1 MQSLLFN
8 NKYQA
13 LFSPTDFD
21 LVISDEAHRSIGGNA
36 RAVFDYFVGY
46 KLGLTAT
53 PRDYL
58 KKFAKDA
65 AAARDPRQ
73 FERRLLLDTYR
84 TFGCEDGQ
92 PTFRYSLLDGVRD
105 GFLINPIVVDARS
118 DVTTQLLSD
127 QGFVV
132 QVRDESGDDQKET
145 YRMRQFE
152 QRFFSPATNQL
163 FCKTF
168 LENALRDPISGE
180 FGKSIVFAVSQHH
193 ASKLTQILNEMAGRM
208 FPGKYQSD
216 FAVQVTSQV
225 DGAQQHTINFTNNN
239 LPGSANFIP
248 TYKTSKARVCI
259 TVGMM
264 TTGYDCPDI
273 LNLGLFR
280 PIFSPTDFIQIKGRG
295 TRKYDFREQLFDE
308 NLREDVTEPH
318 KTKFKLFDFFANCQF
333 FEEKFKYDQVLKLP
347 QSKGNGEG
355 DGENNGGG
363 GAKSDYHHLGGDI
376 ITDLYHRAEC
386 LTHVGD
392 SQAVRS
398 LTQCGEP
405 MRFAMAAPIDL
416 RNDFDSVSLR
426 RLAKRTRDATQSR
439 RLLALAEVYDGGSRT
454 DASRI
459 GGVGLQIIRDW
470 VLRFNA
476 RGPDGLVDGKSPGA
490 PSKLNADHRR
500 ALAEVV
506 EAGPVPAVDG
516 VVRWR
521 RKDLARW
528 LLETFA
534 ISLDETTVGREL
546 KALGFAKISA
556 RPRHYA
562 QNELAVEA
570 FKKNFPAELAK
581 IRARLPK
588 GVEIELWWQDE
599 ARIGQKNKLTRR
611 WARRGTRP
619 RAPRDQ
625 RTEWA
630 YISGAICPAKG
641 KGAGLVMPWCD
652 TDAMAAHLIEIS
664 AAVDPGA
671 HAVLI
676 VDQAGWHLTPK
687 LAIPDNITVLALPP
701 RSPELNPVENVWQF
715 MRDNWLSNRIFKS
728 YEDIVALCCQAWNN
742 LIDQPWKIMSL
753 GMRKWAHGF

>member
-1 MQSLLFN
+1 
-8 NKYQA
+8 
-13 LFSPTDFD
+13 
-21 LVISDEAHRSIGGNA
+21 
-36 RAVFDYFVGY
+36 
-46 KLGLTAT
+46 
-53 PRDYL
+53 
-58 KKFAKDA
+58 
-65 AAARDPRQ
+65 
-73 FERRLLLDTYR
+73 
-84 TFGCEDGQ
+84 
-92 PTFRYSLLDGVRD
+92 
-105 GFLINPIVVDARS
+105 
-118 DVTTQLLSD
+118 
-127 QGFVV
+127 
-132 QVRDESGDDQKET
+132 
-145 YRMRQFE
+145 
-152 QRFFSPATNQL
+152 
-163 FCKTF
+163 
-168 LENALRDPISGE
+168 
-180 FGKSIVFAVSQHH
+180 
-193 ASKLTQILNEMAGRM
+193 
-208 FPGKYQSD
+208 
-216 FAVQVTSQV
+216 
-225 DGAQQHTINFTNNN
+225 
-239 LPGSANFIP
+239 
-248 TYKTSKARVCI
+248 
-259 TVGMM
+259 
-264 TTGYDCPDI
+264 
-273 LNLGLFR
+273 
-280 PIFSPTDFIQIKGRG
+280 
-295 TRKYDFREQLFDE
+295 
-308 NLREDVTEPH
+308 
-318 KTKFKLFDFFANCQF
+318 
-333 FEEKFKYDQVLKLP
+333 
-347 QSKGNGEG
+347 
-355 DGENNGGG
+355 
-363 GAKSDYHHLGGDI
+363 
-376 ITDLYHRAEC
+376 
-386 LTHVGD
+386 
-392 SQAVRS
+392 
-398 LTQCGEP
+398 
-405 MRFAMAAPIDL
+405 MAAPIDL

-630 YISGAICPAKG
+630 YIFGAICPAKG
-641 KGAGLVMPWCD
+641 KGAGLVMP
-652 TDAMAAHLIEIS
+652 
-664 AAVDPGA
+664 GA
-671 HAVLI
+671 
-676 VDQAGWHLTPK
+676 TPTPWRRTSSRSVPPS
-687 LAIPDNITVLALPP
+687 IPAP
-701 RSPELNPVENVWQF
+701 
-715 MRDNWLSNRIFKS
+715 MR
-728 YEDIVALCCQAWNN
+728 C
-742 LIDQPWKIMSL
+742 
-753 GMRKWAHGF
+753 

>member
-1 MQSLLFN
+1 M
-8 NKYQA
+8 
-13 LFSPTDFD
+13 
-21 LVISDEAHRSIGGNA
+21 E
-36 RAVFDYFVGY
+36 
-46 KLGLTAT
+46 
-53 PRDYL
+53 
-58 KKFAKDA
+58 AKDDPTTYA
-65 AAARDPRQ
+65 AKIDAGGREILDDRPGEVFPWWSFSKSVMAACAL
-73 FERRLLLDTYR
+73 RLVARGALELDEVLPGRPWTLR
-84 TFGCEDGQ
+84 
-92 PTFRYSLLDGVRD
+92 
-105 GFLINPIVVDARS
+105 
-118 DVTTQLLSD
+118 QLL
-127 QGFVV
+127 QHRAG
-132 QVRDESGDDQKET
+132 
-145 YRMRQFE
+145 
-152 QRFFSPATNQL
+152 
-163 FCKTF
+163 
-168 LENALRDPISGE
+168 
-180 FGKSIVFAVSQHH
+180 VS
-193 ASKLTQILNEMAGRM
+193 N
-208 FPGKYQSD
+208 Y
-216 FAVQVTSQV
+216 
-225 DGAQQHTINFTNNN
+225 
-239 LPGSANFIP
+239 
-248 TYKTSKARVCI
+248 
-259 TVGMM
+259 
-264 TTGYDCPDI
+264 TTGRLPAY
-273 LNLGLFR
+273 R
-280 PIFSPTDFIQIKGRG
+280 EAVARG
-295 TRKYDFREQLFDE
+295 
-308 NLREDVTEPH
+308 
-318 KTKFKLFDFFANCQF
+318 
-333 FEEKFKYDQVLKLP
+333 
-347 QSKGNGEG
+347 
-355 DGENNGGG
+355 
-363 GAKSDYHHLGGDI
+363 
-376 ITDLYHRAEC
+376 
-386 LTHVGD
+386 
-392 SQAVRS
+392 
-398 LTQCGEP
+398 
-405 MRFAMAAPIDL
+405 
-416 RNDFDSVSLR
+416 SVSLR

-459 GGVGLQIIRDW
+459 G
-470 VLRFNA
+470 
-476 RGPDGLVDGKSPGA
+476 
-490 PSKLNADHRR
+490 
-500 ALAEVV
+500 
-506 EAGPVPAVDG
+506 G

-630 YISGAICPAKG
+630 YIFGAICPAKG

-671 HAVLI
+671 QAVLI

>member
-1 MQSLLFN
+1 MRLRRPLPAVQGDTLHIVGVGDNRIGKQRTPATRLFRFE
-8 NKYQA
+8 
-13 LFSPTDFD
+13 LFDTQNIREAVGD
-21 LVISDEAHRSIGGNA
+21 LICGIGGYEVYEVGLKLRELNGELDNIQIRL
-36 RAVFDYFVGY
+36 RA
-46 KLGLTAT
+46 LHSAL
-53 PRDYL
+53 PRDQAFNTPELIQTAVDNLDRERFELQQQVDNVDLLVNPGEVKEYL
-58 KKFAKDA
+58 A
-65 AAARDPRQ
+65 
-73 FERRLLLDTYR
+73 ERRTAQASLIRQREKLQDLELAIKNLD
-84 TFGCEDGQ
+84 
-92 PTFRYSLLDGVRD
+92 
-105 GFLINPIVVDARS
+105 
-118 DVTTQLLSD
+118 
-127 QGFVV
+127 
-132 QVRDESGDDQKET
+132 
-145 YRMRQFE
+145 
-152 QRFFSPATNQL
+152 
-163 FCKTF
+163 
-168 LENALRDPISGE
+168 
-180 FGKSIVFAVSQHH
+180 
-193 ASKLTQILNEMAGRM
+193 
-208 FPGKYQSD
+208 
-216 FAVQVTSQV
+216 
-225 DGAQQHTINFTNNN
+225 
-239 LPGSANFIP
+239 
-248 TYKTSKARVCI
+248 
-259 TVGMM
+259 
-264 TTGYDCPDI
+264 
-273 LNLGLFR
+273 
-280 PIFSPTDFIQIKGRG
+280 
-295 TRKYDFREQLFDE
+295 
-308 NLREDVTEPH
+308 
-318 KTKFKLFDFFANCQF
+318 
-333 FEEKFKYDQVLKLP
+333 
-347 QSKGNGEG
+347 
-355 DGENNGGG
+355 
-363 GAKSDYHHLGGDI
+363 
-376 ITDLYHRAEC
+376 HRAEC

-439 RLLALAEVYDGGSRT
+439 RLLALAEVYDGGGRT

-630 YISGAICPAKG
+630 YIFGAICPAKG

-728 YEDIVALCCQAWNN
+728 CEDIVALCCQAWNN

>member
-1 MQSLLFN
+1 
-8 NKYQA
+8 
-13 LFSPTDFD
+13 
-21 LVISDEAHRSIGGNA
+21 
-36 RAVFDYFVGY
+36 
-46 KLGLTAT
+46 
-53 PRDYL
+53 
-58 KKFAKDA
+58 
-65 AAARDPRQ
+65 
-73 FERRLLLDTYR
+73 
-84 TFGCEDGQ
+84 
-92 PTFRYSLLDGVRD
+92 
-105 GFLINPIVVDARS
+105 
-118 DVTTQLLSD
+118 
-127 QGFVV
+127 
-132 QVRDESGDDQKET
+132 
-145 YRMRQFE
+145 
-152 QRFFSPATNQL
+152 
-163 FCKTF
+163 
-168 LENALRDPISGE
+168 
-180 FGKSIVFAVSQHH
+180 
-193 ASKLTQILNEMAGRM
+193 
-208 FPGKYQSD
+208 
-216 FAVQVTSQV
+216 
-225 DGAQQHTINFTNNN
+225 
-239 LPGSANFIP
+239 
-248 TYKTSKARVCI
+248 
-259 TVGMM
+259 
-264 TTGYDCPDI
+264 
-273 LNLGLFR
+273 
-280 PIFSPTDFIQIKGRG
+280 
-295 TRKYDFREQLFDE
+295 
-308 NLREDVTEPH
+308 
-318 KTKFKLFDFFANCQF
+318 
-333 FEEKFKYDQVLKLP
+333 
-347 QSKGNGEG
+347 
-355 DGENNGGG
+355 
-363 GAKSDYHHLGGDI
+363 
-376 ITDLYHRAEC
+376 
-386 LTHVGD
+386 
-392 SQAVRS
+392 
-398 LTQCGEP
+398 
-405 MRFAMAAPIDL
+405 MAAPIDL

-476 RGPDGLVDGKSPGA
+476 RGADGLVDGKSPGA

-630 YISGAICPAKG
+630 YIFGAICPAKG

-728 YEDIVALCCQAWNN
+728 HEDIVALCCQAWNN